1 MAVFK
6 RLSKQQISSMFTDKA
21 LLCGV
26 VPVYINLKNL
36 EAPDVAVRNW
46 IPEWTMDA
54 ALLLAKPYFWLR
66 CQINPEYMGSTPF
79 FVTGS
84 IKASTD

>member
-6 RLSKQQISSMFTDKA
+6 RLSKQQITSMFTDKA

-46 IPEWTMDA
+46 IPEWAMDA
-54 ALLLAKPYFWLR
+54 TLWLSEPYFWLR
-66 CQINPEYMGSTPF
+66 RQLNHDYVGNTPF
-79 FVTGS
+79 FVTGA
-84 IKASTD
+84 IQASGE